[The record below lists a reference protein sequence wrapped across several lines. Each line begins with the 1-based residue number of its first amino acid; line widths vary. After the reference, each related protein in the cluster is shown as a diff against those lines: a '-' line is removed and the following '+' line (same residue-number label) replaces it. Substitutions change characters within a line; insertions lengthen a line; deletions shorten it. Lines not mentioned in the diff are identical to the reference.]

1 MGLMAFTNH
10 LAGRVNGN
18 GNGGGGYE
26 LNGRGVLP
34 NWGVVG
40 KERLVKTN
48 LFPSAHE
55 GLRFRPGALSFS
67 VGGRVLAK
75 ARFVGDIK
83 LWWIL
88 VLWCSALRW
97 RWDGVD
103 TCWTRGIPSMSSG
116 RSRVRYTSNPIGFT
130 PVLSF
135 TIS

>member
-67 VGGRVLAK
+67 VGVVFSRRHVS
-75 ARFVGDIK
+75 
-83 LWWIL
+83 L
-88 VLWCSALRW
+88 V
-97 RWDGVD
+97 
-103 TCWTRGIPSMSSG
+103 
-116 RSRVRYTSNPIGFT
+116 TSNCGGF
-130 PVLSF
+130 
-135 TIS
+135 